1 MKIKFNLDHDL
12 LLKKKLNF
20 YKMEIAVRSVFHE
33 DKRYYPQAFWNVCLY
48 KLWMLEYDRISVSK
62 EIGVNNKNASKECNV
77 CGIFWKKSLSFSRM
91 SVMSVMI

>member
-48 KLWMLEYDRISVSK
+48 KL
-62 EIGVNNKNASKECNV
+62 
-77 CGIFWKKSLSFSRM
+77 
-91 SVMSVMI
+91 